1 MWVWH
6 VSSSQKLRQA
16 KKYIKKNA
24 TKEITNLENTV
35 LVVFSIASR
44 SSITI
49 HRLIG
54 VESELF

>member
-6 VSSSQKLRQA
+6 VSSSQKLQQA